1 MSASEN
7 QATEAR
13 MDTSVRKIGPTGNKI
28 RIRLPLPLRKRLA
41 EGLQTMSTGLP
52 EDTRKHPAKEV
63 PEYIDDTAENTT
75 FIDTELKI
83 EKVSTKAP
91 SIKLSTDGNLE
102 TMSKDRLCEQA
113 NSNNLCKTMSKDT
126 VFEEANF
133 IVPDL
138 NLTTTAGMMDK
149 IERICPVREG
159 SCEEGHTDIMSNGL
173 PPESSKTSKKEA
185 CVGAM
190 DNTTSMELSITRVQ
204 GEVEKNNSITKPCEA
219 ASENAL
225 SKKVLYEINSNT
237 SRKRVTEEAKI
248 NNPSKK
254 LKTSAG
260 KCGEAN
266 DCFPIRRSAD
276 QSNDKKFSKKLHI
289 SAVQATDTSQNTS
302 GMKLPTSVG
311 LAVEQSTS
319 TAFLEATN
327 VYKEFEEKV
336 KRTVYLDNLSRLAT
350 NAVITTAL
358 NQFGSVKNVSF
369 LTNYTVPFDIPQ
381 SALVEMETEKDAESV
396 VNILDEFPFMMSGM
410 PRPVRA
416 KHATA
421 EMFNDR
427 PWKPGRKLEFRWVG
441 PTDPDCHN
449 VRKFKLMSKR
459 HELEKLALIKVKFL
473 FLVGGLASK
482 HSVPNLMNL
491 NSSYHSQRTF

>member
-7 QATEAR
+7 QAAEAR
-13 MDTSVRKIGPTGNKI
+13 MDTSARKIGPTGNKI

-52 EDTRKHPAKEV
+52 EDMKKHAAKEV
-63 PEYIDDTAENTT
+63 LEYTDDTAKKTT
-75 FIDTELKI
+75 FIGTELKI
-83 EKVSTKAP
+83 EKEPP
-91 SIKLSTDGNLE
+91 SIKLSTDGNLK
-102 TMSKDRLCEQA
+102 TMSKDGLCEQA
-113 NSNNLCKTMSKDT
+113 NSNSLCKTMSKGR
-126 VFEEANF
+126 VCEEANF

-138 NLTTTAGMMDK
+138 NLTTTAGMQDNT
-149 IERICPVREG
+149 ESWPVRKG
-159 SCEEGHTDIMSNGL
+159 SCEEGHKDMMSNGL
-173 PPESSKTSKKEA
+173 PPESSKPSKKEA

-190 DNTTSMELSITRVQ
+190 DNTPIMELSFTSMQ
-204 GEVEKNNSITKPCEA
+204 GEVEKNDSITKPCEA
-219 ASENAL
+219 ATENIL
-225 SKKVLYEINSNT
+225 SKKLLYETNSNT

-248 NNPSKK
+248 NNPSKN

-276 QSNDKKFSKKLHI
+276 QSNDKKFSKKLRT

-302 GMKLPTSVG
+302 GLKLPTSVG
-311 LAVEQSTS
+311 LAMEQSTS
-319 TAFLEATN
+319 TAFLEATK

-336 KRTVYLDNLSRLAT
+336 KRTVYLDNLSHLAT
-350 NAVITTAL
+350 DAVITTAL
-358 NQFGSVKNVSF
+358 NQFGNVKNVSF

-381 SALVEMETEKDAESV
+381 SALIEMETEKDAESV
-396 VNILDEFPFMMSGM
+396 VNILDEFPFMLFGM

-427 PWKPGRKLEFRWVG
+427 PWKPGRKIEFRWVG
-441 PTDPDCHN
+441 PTDPDCQN

-459 HELEKLALIKVKFL
+459 HELENLALIKVKFL
-473 FLVGGLASK
+473 FFVGGLASK
-482 HSVPNLMNL
+482 PSSVPNLMNL
-491 NSSYHSQRTF
+491 NSSYHSISKKFLE